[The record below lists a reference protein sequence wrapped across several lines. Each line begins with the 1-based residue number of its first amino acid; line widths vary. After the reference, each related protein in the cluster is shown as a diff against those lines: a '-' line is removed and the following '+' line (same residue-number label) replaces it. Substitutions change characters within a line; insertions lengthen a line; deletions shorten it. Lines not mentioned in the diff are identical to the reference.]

1 MINTFRIGDKVS
13 FHGFTG
19 TVVSNI
25 VQVEPRVLR
34 ELAACTAQPEPIV
47 TFCYLVE
54 FDKEDDL
61 ELLFECKKID
71 YSSSVGTVNEK
82 FLTKVL

>member
-1 MINTFRIGDKVS
+1 MINTFRIGDRVS
-13 FHGFTG
+13 FNGFAG

-34 ELAACTAQPEPIV
+34 ELGTCTVQPEPIV